1 MVLAQLEELTERPLS
16 ELFDVVAGTS
26 IGGILALGLVC
37 PGLTGRPKYS
47 AKALEEQF
55 RVDGP
60 GIFHNPASWLE
71 NVMHAK
77 YKSTSLQKL
86 LRHLFGNTRL
96 KDALTNVLIPCY
108 DLEHRSPHFFRSRW
122 ARRRERY
129 DFLMRD
135 VAQATSAAP
144 TVFNPVHIKLP
155 GNLESV
161 SLVDGGVFANNPAM
175 AAYID
180 TKTVLADRDDD
191 FLIVSLGTGESPRKL
206 VHDDV
211 KRWGY
216 AQWSRPII
224 ELVCDGISASVH
236 SQMRYLLPP
245 EGHQRYYRF
254 QVDLPEESDDSLD
267 NVSKANMRGLMNA
280 ATYLVQ
286 NRTSRAELQRLA
298 ARLIELA
305 DQDSAI
311 ITPGAEP
318 ATLAAPASGG
328 AAGARTGTG
337 VEAPI
342 EVTSPKASSQQVSI
356 CYADEDVE
364 TVVSLAEALKAR
376 GINAV
381 YDKYGLQSED
391 SIRRMIM
398 EVETLGPFSIVLVSP
413 GLVANLWADKQLGW
427 LFARLVGG
435 HQLLLAVTHGFD
447 AKQPSKLTHDM
458 GWQHAAVSYLERIIE
473 LSLGSTDNGVEKIAD
488 AIASEITHW
497 SGY

>member
-1 MVLAQLEELTERPLS
+1 MVLAELEELTGRPLS

-60 GIFHNPASWLE
+60 RIFHNPASWLE

-77 YKSTSLQKL
+77 YKSTSLRKL

-96 KDALTNVLIPCY
+96 KDSLTNVFIPCY

-122 ARRRERY
+122 ARRRDRY

-144 TVFNPVHIKLP
+144 TVFNPVQIKLP
-155 GNLESV
+155 GNLDSV

-180 TKTVLADRDDD
+180 TKTVLAERDDD

-206 VHDDV
+206 VHEDV

-236 SQMRYLLPP
+236 SQLRYLLPA

-286 NRTSRAELQRLA
+286 NRTSKAELQRLA

-305 DQDSAI
+305 DQDTAI
-311 ITPGAEP
+311 LMPGAEP
-318 ATLAAPASGG
+318 A
-328 AAGARTGTG
+328 
-337 VEAPI
+337 API
-342 EVTSPKASSQQVSI
+342 EVNSPRMSSQQVSI
-356 CYADEDVE
+356 CYADKDIE
-364 TVVSLAEALKAR
+364 TVVPLAEALKAR
-376 GINAV
+376 GINAS
-381 YDKYGLQSED
+381 YDKSGLQPED
-391 SIRRMIM
+391 SIRRVIM
-398 EVETLGPFSIVLVSP
+398 ELETIGPFAIVIVSP
-413 GLVANLWADKQLGW
+413 SLIANLWADKQLGW
-427 LFARLVGG
+427 LFARLIGG
-435 HQLLLAVTHGFD
+435 HQLLLAVTHGFES
-447 AKQPSKLTHDM
+447 KPPSTLTHDM
-458 GWQHAAVSYLERIIE
+458 GWQHGSVSYLERIIE
-473 LSLGSTDNGVEKIAD
+473 LSLGSTDDGVEKIAD